1 MVFWATSGSR
11 GKPRIKRLA
20 GVEQTRRDDH
30 VVKRVARVSADTGEL
45 VADLRLRALSPN
57 NFLAQA
63 DGEDAHAVFDFTDGD
78 RYVIRGKGA
87 GRWPTTESVMADVFD
102 ISASYF

>member
-1 MVFWATSGSR
+1 VDEKL
-11 GKPRIKRLA
+11 KPGTIL
-20 GVEQTRRDDH
+20 
-30 VVKRVARVSADTGEL
+30 KRVARVSGDTGAI

-57 NFLAQA
+57 NFLAKA

-87 GRWPTTESVMADVFD
+87 GRWPTTESVMADLYD
-102 ISASYF
+102 LSNALPET